1 MNPYKRTKICKFNF
15 WKVTCGFHMCQ
26 NVISNMMFEIKRPG
40 TQDFGTRHGQG
51 YIFQHC
57 NLETPLK
64 YYNTKS
70 GRYWIGLSSLHLTI
84 QIPWGPSIYTTPRV
98 LTEVSG
104 LIPSCF
110 SNFTLL
116 VKYQSCLS
124 KLTSHFLVRPPCSLE
139 GCQIEDVIYGSLVN
153 FWPEK

>member
-1 MNPYKRTKICKFNF
+1 
-15 WKVTCGFHMCQ
+15 
-26 NVISNMMFEIKRPG
+26 MFEIKRPG

-70 GRYWIGLSSLHLTI
+70 GRYWIGLSSLHSAM
-84 QIPWGPSIYTTPRV
+84 QIPQGPRGILVFIPLPESKLIL

-104 LIPSCF
+104 LIQSCF
-110 SNFTLL
+110 
-116 VKYQSCLS
+116 
-124 KLTSHFLVRPPCSLE
+124 
-139 GCQIEDVIYGSLVN
+139 QI
-153 FWPEK
+153 

>member
-1 MNPYKRTKICKFNF
+1 MNPSKKTKICKFNF

-64 YYNTKS
+64 YYITKS
-70 GRYWIGLSSLHLTI
+70 GRYWIGLSSLHLAI
-84 QIPWGPSIYTTPRV
+84 QIPQGPRGILV
-98 LTEVSG
+98 F
-104 LIPSCF
+104 IP
-110 SNFTLL
+110 LPE
-116 VKYQSCLS
+116 S
-124 KLTSHFLVRPPCSLE
+124 KLYTFDRSFRSNSIMFFKSHYVGEIPVMFVKTHYV
-139 GCQIEDVIYGSLVN
+139 GQIKPADTQS
-153 FWPEK
+153 